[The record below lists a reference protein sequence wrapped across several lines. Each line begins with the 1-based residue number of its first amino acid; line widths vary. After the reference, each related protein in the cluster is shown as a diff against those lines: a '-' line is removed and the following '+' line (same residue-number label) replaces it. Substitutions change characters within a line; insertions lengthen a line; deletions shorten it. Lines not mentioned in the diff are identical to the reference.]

1 MQNQSRK
8 FLQRVTYKPALAKE
22 LSNDTHQKN
31 NRRICNWVHFAPV
44 GCLQQRRDADQLAH
58 RRHESFSHG
67 GGLHRAGAGIPKSG
81 LTPSPTQC
89 LCPTETLEPTSTAA
103 TTQSL
108 PTIIVPG
115 PQGSGTPGTETINL
129 AEWVSQTVSD
139 GTVFEPGETF
149 IITWTMKNAGTSTWT
164 PNYMLRYFSGNA
176 FGAPQEIFL
185 DRDVL
190 PGETVD
196 IAIAMQAP
204 TVPGDYRSDWVMADP
219 FRSNFK
225 TPVYLEITVAR
236 PPTATPTATVTP
248 TATRTPT
255 TTITPTVTATP

>member
-1 MQNQSRK
+1 MSHTMKTIAGFGVGLVLLLLSACSPSAPTSTPTVDLDPFRTEVALTVLAQVSRS
-8 FLQRVTYKPALAKE
+8 LA
-22 LSNDTHQKN
+22 
-31 NRRICNWVHFAPV
+31 
-44 GCLQQRRDADQLAH
+44 
-58 RRHESFSHG
+58 
-67 GGLHRAGAGIPKSG
+67 

-89 LCPTETLEPTSTAA
+89 LCPTATLEVTSTSASTQAQPA
-103 TTQSL
+103 TAS
-108 PTIIVPG
+108 PG
-115 PQGSGTPGTETINL
+115 PLGSGTPGAETNNQ

-149 IITWTMKNAGTSTWT
+149 IITWTMKNVGNSTWT
-164 PNYMLRYFSGNA
+164 ADYMLRFFSGNS
-176 FGAPQEIFL
+176 FGAPQEVFL

-204 TVPGDYRSDWVMADP
+204 TVPGDYRGDWVMADEV
-219 FRSNFK
+219 RSNFK
-225 TPVYLEITVAR
+225 VPVYLEISVAR

-255 TTITPTVTATP
+255 TTPPPTVTATP

>member
-1 MQNQSRK
+1 MTHTRKIIAGFAIGFILLLSAACSSAATPTSSPTVDMNPFRTEVASTVLAQVSRN
-8 FLQRVTYKPALAKE
+8 LA
-22 LSNDTHQKN
+22 
-31 NRRICNWVHFAPV
+31 
-44 GCLQQRRDADQLAH
+44 
-58 RRHESFSHG
+58 
-67 GGLHRAGAGIPKSG
+67 

>member
-1 MQNQSRK
+1 MTHTRKIIAGFAIGFVLLLSAACSSAATPTSSPTVDMNPFRTEVASTVLAQVSRN
-8 FLQRVTYKPALAKE
+8 LA
-22 LSNDTHQKN
+22 
-31 NRRICNWVHFAPV
+31 
-44 GCLQQRRDADQLAH
+44 
-58 RRHESFSHG
+58 
-67 GGLHRAGAGIPKSG
+67 